1 MGLVVIE
8 AIMWLLK
15 KGVFCITMSDKLC
28 YIHKQV
34 SNYLTRDIILLATC
48 FSEAFIAITMILYIY
63 VYIASYIL
71 I

>member
-15 KGVFCITMSDKLC
+15 KGVFCTTMSDKLC
-28 YIHKQV
+28 YILKQV
-34 SNYLTRDIILLATC
+34 SKYLTCDIMLLATC
-48 FSEAFIAITMILYIY
+48 LSEAFIVITMVVYT
-63 VYIASYIL
+63 YIASYIL